1 MTTHDITVIGSNMM
15 ELSTD
20 VDRMPKLGETVA
32 APSFHMAFGGKGANQ
47 AYAAAQLG
55 SNVAM
60 ISKVGSDMLGRE
72 YLKHFKESGID
83 VSGVSVGKKGNGV
96 APCFIQGDMNSIIIV
111 QGANSELTPEA
122 LEDYRDIIKNSKLI
136 VLQQEI
142 SLETDYRAIEM
153 AHEYG
158 VPVMLNPAPAN
169 DHIDIK
175 HVAMCEFYSPN
186 ETELGRLTKMPYD
199 TIDQIKAAA
208 HKLVDLGVK
217 NVIVTIGSRGA
228 LWVSKDEEQLI
239 PSYKVDAVDSIGAG
253 DSFVGAFCHYYT
265 DGEDIMTAL
274 KHANAYAAVT
284 VTRPGSQTSY
294 PTAAELPELQKK
306 LGIEV
311 TKERVGA

>member
-1 MTTHDITVIGSNMM
+1 MTHDITVIGSNMM

-20 VDRMPKLGETVA
+20 IDRMPKLGETVA
-32 APSFHMAFGGKGANQ
+32 APDFHMAFGGKGANQ
-47 AYAAAQLG
+47 AYAASQLG

-83 VSGVSVGKKGNGV
+83 VAGVSVGKKSNGV
-96 APCFIQGDMNSIIIV
+96 APCFIQGNMNSIVIV
-111 QGANSELTPEA
+111 QGANSELTPDV

-169 DHIDIK
+169 DHIDIQ

-186 ETELGRLTKMPYD
+186 ETELGRLTKMPID

-228 LWVSKDEEQLI
+228 LWVSKDHEELI

-253 DSFVGAFCHYYT
+253 DSFVGAFSHYYT
-265 DGEDIMTAL
+265 QGEDISTAL

-284 VTRPGSQTSY
+284 VTRAGSQTSY
-294 PTAAELPELQKK
+294 PTAKELSALQRK
-306 LGIEV
+306 LGIDV
-311 TKERVGA
+311 TDELVGA